1 MRLILRRYSTGVGV
15 GGFLNTA
22 GTNTGAVSSL
32 QAFTSGI
39 VTGIVRPASDST
51 TAFRVQNAAGSTDVL
66 TFDTTN
72 NKLAMTGQ
80 IGVGEAPYASHPLSI
95 NTPFSENIYG
105 IATVQMGVYANNAP
119 AAIGTGGAI
128 GLGGK
133 SGLAVNPYI
142 NALVLGG
149 RESLATYAGYF
160 AIYTTSGGGGETNSA
175 NYERLRVSSVGNVG
189 VGTTSPAAL
198 LDIAAST
205 SARAALRVRSGTVP
219 TSPNDGDIARGSTG
233 FTLYNIDSGT
243 NAVINHVIANR
254 QSSGTPEAGFGVGFA
269 ALLESSTT
277 VDQNAGQLTFAWS
290 TATHA
295 TRASKGQ
302 LSAYYTSTERP
313 TITWGANST
322 VSLLSFH
329 DVTTPIARPVLA
341 TGAGRTA
348 DDIITVLQNYG
359 LVKQS

>member
-15 GGFLNTA
+15 GGLLNTA
-22 GTNTGAVSSL
+22 GTKTGAVSQV

-39 VTGIVRPASDST
+39 RADG
-51 TAFRVQNAAGSTDVL
+51 
-66 TFDTTN
+66 
-72 NKLAMTGQ
+72 
-80 IGVGEAPYASHPLSI
+80 GVSV
-95 NTPFSENIYG
+95 G
-105 IATVQMGVYANNAP
+105 IAP
-119 AAIGTGGAI
+119 
-128 GLGGK
+128 
-133 SGLAVNPYI
+133 I
-142 NALVLGG
+142 NALTLWTSTVDNNFGATIYNENLTGTAARAAVSFNNGAVNASISLNGVGMPAGG
-149 RESLATYAGYF
+149 YYNPSGLTAINAGSGGIDFAATHETGRIGFWTVSSLAMVIAATGY
-160 AIYTTSGGGGETNSA
+160 
-175 NYERLRVSSVGNVG
+175 VG
-189 VGTTSPAAL
+189 VQEISPTAVL
-198 LDIAAST
+198 HIAAST
-205 SARAALRVRSGTVP
+205 ATRAQMRLAAGTVP
-219 TSPNDGDIARGSTG
+219 TAPNDGDIARGSTG

-254 QSSGTPEAGFGVGFA
+254 QSSGTPADGFGVGFA